1 MKSIVFHLVLW
12 AMLPSTDTAASP
24 VPEGTHFHLPA
35 DPDGRER
42 IHLEAAGK
50 PTLSNQGEPRTVR
63 MIYYVAQGSAFRQE
77 TVDAMKDAIR
87 KVQTL
92 YAEQIR
98 VHGFGEKTMRYE
110 TDSQGSPL
118 VHVVNGD
125 RRYRD
130 HWDALQQIFEEGFDF
145 DANVYFIVVGDDEDL
160 ATGNVLAL
168 GLKNSRVGGWAVLT
182 QVIDENFVSRVA
194 HELGHAFGLWHS
206 FKDGGYVMSYG
217 PGQTRLSEFSA
228 GHLAVHP
235 YFNADSPIE
244 DELSPPV
251 AYVTSR
257 RSYSAGQSSV
267 PVQLDI
273 NSEYGIQQ
281 VSYFVTTQEP
291 HFSAGSPELKG
302 GRMLEGVRN
311 AVVDFAYD
319 GLIPSDVAGVIDL
332 SSLRTH
338 RIFIETVDLRGNI
351 GQSGLTLLHDSTHR
365 LIIPLDRRPETRNGA
380 CWVAFSPDGG
390 TLAAAT
396 EGSRSQNNSVRLWN
410 AETGDHL
417 ATLGGDE
424 NRGYFDRVHS
434 VAYSPDGTHLA
445 SGTWDGMVRL
455 WDVAKRTEIAAFEH
469 AGLDGRIYSLAFS
482 PDGTMLASGALD
494 DWSNPTEYTI
504 KLWDVAAKTH
514 AGTFRGHL
522 NGIYTIAFSPDGK
535 TIASGAFDSTIRL
548 WDVATRSQIALG
560 YAWEAVTWV
569 SFSPD
574 GKTLVSGAFDN
585 FVRIWDVSVSGR
597 VTNLAG
603 FKVTG
608 DHILRCVSFSPD
620 GERIVTI
627 TQGGDIEIWDVPD
640 IDAIDPSRPLE
651 DIVLREKIPG
661 HSFGTFQGTFSPEGT
676 TFATAS
682 GTYGKADYAIVL
694 WDMSQHVTPVTHI
707 PDVNLKAA
715 VRGVLGKSGYGP
727 VTQAEMARLTTLD
740 VSDRNVRDL
749 QGLAFATGLTHL
761 NLNGNPL
768 NAAALNTHIPALEA
782 RGVEVLFDRPAT
794 PTPDFNGDG
803 TVDFGDFLLFA
814 RGFGARRGDQG
825 YDARFDLD
833 GNGEIGFTDFLKFA
847 TEFGKSV

>member
-12 AMLPSTDTAASP
+12 AMLPSADTAASP

-35 DPDGRER
+35 DPDGLKR

-50 PTLSNQGEPRTVR
+50 PALSNQGEPRTVR

-118 VHVVNGD
+118 VHVVNGAG
-125 RRYRD
+125 RYRD
-130 HWDALQQIFEEGFDF
+130 HWDALLQIVKEGFDVN
-145 DANVYFIVVGDDEDL
+145 ANVYFIVVGTDEDL
-160 ATGNVLAL
+160 AARNVLAR
-168 GLKNSRVGGWAVLT
+168 GLKTTKVGGWAVLT
-182 QVIDENFVSRVA
+182 QVIDPNFVSRVA
-194 HELGHAFGLWHS
+194 HELGHAFGLWHN

-235 YFNADSPIE
+235 HFNADSPI
-244 DELSPPV
+244 DVDRLPPV
-251 AYVTSR
+251 AHITSR
-257 RSYSAGQSSV
+257 RSYSDGQSSV

-273 NSEYGIQQ
+273 SSEYGIQQ
-281 VSYFVTTQEP
+281 VSYFVSTQEP
-291 HFSAGSPELKG
+291 HFAAGSPELKG
-302 GRMLEGVRN
+302 GRILEGVQN

-338 RIFIETVDLRGNI
+338 RIYIETVDLRGNI
-351 GQSGLTLLHDSTHR
+351 GYSGLTLLHDSTHR
-365 LIIPLDRRPETRNGA
+365 LIIPLDRRPETRNGPY
-380 CWVAFSPDGG
+380 WVVFSPDGG
-390 TLAAAT
+390 TLAAGT
-396 EGSRSQNNSVRLWN
+396 QGSWSQNNSVRLWN
-410 AETGDHL
+410 TETGDHV
-417 ATLGGDE
+417 ATLGGDK
-424 NRGYFDRVHS
+424 NRGYFDNAYS

-469 AGLDGRIYSLAFS
+469 AGIDGRIYGLAFS
-482 PDGTMLASGALD
+482 PDGTLLASGALD
-494 DWSNPTEYTI
+494 DWSNPTEHTI

-514 AGTFRGHL
+514 AGTFRGHKY
-522 NGIYTIAFSPDGK
+522 GIHTIAFSPDGK
-535 TIASGAFDSTIRL
+535 TIASGAFDNTIRL
-548 WDVATRSQIALG
+548 WDVATGSEITRAD
-560 YAWEAVTWV
+560 AWSAVTWV

-574 GKTLVSGAFDN
+574 GKTLISGAFDK
-585 FVRIWDVSVSGR
+585 FVRIWDVSVRGR
-597 VTNLAG
+597 VPSLAR

-608 DHILRCVSFSPD
+608 DNILRYVSFSPD
-620 GERIVTI
+620 GKTIVTI

-640 IDAIDPSRPLE
+640 IEAIDPSTPVE
-651 DIVLREKIPG
+651 DIVRREKILA
-661 HSFGTFQGTFSPEGT
+661 HSNRAFQGSFSPEGT

-682 GTYGKADYAIVL
+682 AGGLGEYVIVL
-694 WDMSQHVTPVTHI
+694 WDMSQHVTPVAHI

-727 VTQAEMARLTTLD
+727 VTQDEMARLTTLD

-761 NLNGNPL
+761 NLKGNPL
-768 NAAALNTHIPALEA
+768 NAAAFNTHIPALEA

-794 PTPDFNGDG
+794 ATPDFNGDG

-814 RGFGARRGDQG
+814 GGFGARRGDQG

-833 GNGEIGFTDFLKFA
+833 GNGEIGFADFLKFA
-847 TEFGKSV
+847 AEFGKRV